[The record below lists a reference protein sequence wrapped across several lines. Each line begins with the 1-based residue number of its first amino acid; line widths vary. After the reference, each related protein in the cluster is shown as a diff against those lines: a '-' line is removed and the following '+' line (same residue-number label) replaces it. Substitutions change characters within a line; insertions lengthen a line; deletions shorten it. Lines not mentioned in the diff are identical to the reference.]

1 MKLNSLVIYT
11 DQTVIMFF
19 LQYSAGCVKHPA
31 IFIILYQWTSGQCPG
46 TGQCPHCPLLLP
58 CHHRPSFLLTAR
70 SVHIFVT
77 VMLFTLVATVVDS
90 DSLGLLTH
98 FYNLLCWYRPGQH
111 WVTQRGVNWE
121 IICTAVYTPV
131 YTAVQTL
138 NKARSPPDTAP
149 SLVQLLTGLCIKY
162 ILIVSETSETSET
175 VETLPPCNN

>member
-19 LQYSAGCVKHPA
+19 FA
-31 IFIILYQWTSGQCPG
+31 IFRWLCKTSSYFYYSLSVNQWTVSRDRTVSTLSPPPPLSSQTFIPPNSSECSHI
-46 TGQCPHCPLLLP
+46 CHCNV
-58 CHHRPSFLLTAR
+58 
-70 SVHIFVT
+70 VHVGG
-77 VMLFTLVATVVDS
+77 DCRS

-111 WVTQRGVNWE
+111 WVTHRGVNWE

-162 ILIVSETSETSET
+162 ILIVRETSETSET